1 MIPKALARSLRTK
14 TPEQV
19 AEKIPKK
26 FTLNTGHVTFFYD
39 KGMYL
44 RKRYDMLT
52 KELLNRGY
60 KINVDAKFDPD
71 GIMNDSMW
79 NNDYEPDDDA
89 YDIIRQR
96 IAEKIAMK
104 PDFYKWTL

>member
-14 TPEQV
+14 TPERV

-52 KELLNRGY
+52 TELLNRGY

-71 GIMNDSMW
+71 GVMDDPMW

-104 PDFYKWTL
+104 PDFYKWTR